1 MTSVLEGW
9 GVNNLIQSPPASP
22 SPQDVTQ
29 PQFRVGDAA
38 HEGNEESNS
47 TKQLEHSRVW
57 GGDNAVSRPSDAAA
71 GPQSAASPHFCHPQ
85 PQSQT
90 RTQNSAFSVPSRSA
104 GLEVPGKVFLQL
116 LFYSCVSSTGAEL
129 T

>member
-71 GPQSAASPHFCHPQ
+71 GPQSAASPHFCHPHTELAHR
-85 PQSQT
+85 T
-90 RTQNSAFSVPSRSA
+90 RPSVCHQGLQAWKSLGKYFSDYSFTPVS
-104 GLEVPGKVFLQL
+104 L
-116 LFYSCVSSTGAEL
+116 LLVL
-129 T
+129 N